1 MRRIFLLAA
10 ALVAGVALGLP
21 SAAVAA
27 PAPSASAAVTPHGGG
42 GQTITICFPVFVDP
56 PGITVW
62 SCFTIVVPYEV
73 APPGDGCPQCG
84 EAIDLTYDPID
95 FKSVSTVVNELGQG
109 YTLLGQAAVST
120 VKGEAAK
127 LHDAAINEFTDVA
140 KTLGKTRLGEQ
151 QVGYV
156 DPVTSKFEPEPQPW
170 RQEAATDLMKAV
182 GNLQSYLT
190 KANPQ
195 TLATATSQLDASFQV
210 IGKNAAAPAAK
221 AIG

>member
-1 MRRIFLLAA
+1 MRRLFLLAA
-10 ALVAGVALGLP
+10 AVATSVALGLP
-21 SAAVAA
+21 SAAIAA
-27 PAPSASAAVTPHGGG
+27 PAPAAATAVTPHGGG
-42 GQTITICFPVFVDP
+42 GQTITVCFPVFVDP

-62 SCFTIVVPYEV
+62 SCFTIQVPYAV

-95 FKSVSTVVNELGQG
+95 FKSVSTVVDELGQG
-109 YTLLGQAAVST
+109 YNLLGQAAVST

-127 LHDAAINEFTDVA
+127 LHDSAIAEFTDVA
-140 KTLGKTRLGEQ
+140 RTLGKTKLGEK
-151 QVGYV
+151 QVGFV
-156 DPVTSKFEPEPQPW
+156 DAASGKFEPEPQPW
-170 RQEAATDLMKAV
+170 RQEGATDLIKAV
-182 GNLQSYLT
+182 GNLQSYVA

-221 AIG
+221 AVG